1 MNIRSYHYSC
11 SCIDW
16 KDHKDDSYDHNGRDG
31 LEILI
36 AKMFDIEKKMGMN
49 MVSTMTL
56 VDYYNTDCS
65 FCFEDTP

>member
-16 KDHKDDSYDHNGRDG
+16 KNHKDDSYDHNGRDG
-31 LEILI
+31 FQILI
-36 AKMFDIEKKMGMN
+36 AKMSDIEKMEMN